1 VKNIRTAIII
11 MLVVICGSS
20 TISAVSSM
28 NSMADKVTN
37 YFYNG
42 DGKYTNQSIYSDI
55 KDKAEI
61 AQNLVNLSKNYVN
74 GNDSHIKEI
83 TKAVNDISSEKSIK
97 KLYALT
103 TTLDANV
110 LWLLTELGNTAL
122 SVTDS
127 EMLVKL
133 QSQYRSETNTI
144 NSSNYNTLARQYDDE
159 VSGFPGDIFKL
170 FAHKVEYFE

>member
-1 VKNIRTAIII
+1 MKNIRTAIII

-55 KDKAEI
+55 KDKSEI

-83 TKAVNDISSEKSIK
+83 TKAVNDISSEKSVK

-110 LWLLTELGNTAL
+110 LWLLTELGNTA
-122 SVTDS
+122 
-127 EMLVKL
+127 
-133 QSQYRSETNTI
+133 
-144 NSSNYNTLARQYDDE
+144 
-159 VSGFPGDIFKL
+159 
-170 FAHKVEYFE
+170 